1 MRDTE
6 IKHRQM
12 TTDPPAKLVL
22 RHSLPTVLAAVLPA
36 VAAMADAFFMA
47 RLGTA
52 ACGAVGVT
60 FPIIAA
66 IQTIGFV
73 FGTGGGSMLSR
84 ALGAKEQKE
93 ADRIASASLWISLLI
108 AVALSVVGIVFRNS
122 MLRLLGADGEILPLA
137 RTYAVCLLASA
148 PLVCISFVLS
158 NLLRAEGHT
167 VWAMFGMGSGNLL
180 SIALSPLLVFS
191 LKLGVRGAGIAI
203 AIGYGFSTC
212 LLLSAY
218 LFRKS
223 TVFLLAKFDKTTVY
237 NTIVNGLPSFFRQGL
252 TVVAVTLLNRAAR
265 PYGAAALASLAVVSR
280 LFLLLYAFLLG
291 IGQGM
296 LPVAGYNYGNGD
308 RKRTLSIYRV
318 SILYACALAV
328 LLAVPTAV
336 FAPFWIGLFRKETE
350 IVAVGV
356 PLLRA
361 FCLVLPLHG
370 LIAVTNIL
378 LQGLG
383 KPIQAS
389 LVASARQGLFF
400 LPLIFFLP
408 RRFELTGVILTQ
420 PIADG
425 LTFLFTLPFAFFLI
439 RNLSKNSIDKT
450 ADAK

>member
-6 IKHRQM
+6 LKHRQM

-36 VAAMADAFFMA
+36 VATIADAFFMA

-52 ACGAVGVT
+52 ACGAVGVV

-73 FGTGGGSMLSR
+73 FGTGAGSMLSR
-84 ALGAKEQKE
+84 ALGAKQQKE
-93 ADRIASASLWISLLI
+93 ADRIASASLWVALLI
-108 AVALSVVGIVFRNS
+108 SVTFGILGILLRS
-122 MLRLLGADGEILPLA
+122 PLLRLLGADGEILPLA
-137 RTYAVCLLASA
+137 RTYAVCLLVSA
-148 PLVCISFVLS
+148 PLICISFVLS

-167 VWAMFGMGSGNLL
+167 VWAMLGMGSGNLL
-180 SIALSPLLVFS
+180 SIALAPLLIFS
-191 LKLGVRGAGIAI
+191 LKGGVLGAGLAI

-223 TVFLLAKFDKTTVY
+223 TVFLLAQFDRTTVLR
-237 NTIVNGLPSFFRQGL
+237 TIVNGLPSLFRQGL

-296 LPVAGYNYGNGD
+296 LPAAGYNYGNGD
-308 RKRTLSIYRV
+308 HRRTLAIYRV

-336 FAPFWIGLFRKETE
+336 FAPFWIGLFRKDTE
-350 IVAVGV
+350 IVTVGV

-408 RRFELTGVILTQ
+408 HRFGLTGVILTQ

-425 LTFLFTLPFAFFLI
+425 LTFLFTLPFVFFLFQ
-439 RNLSKNSIDKT
+439 NLSKPKIEKT
-450 ADAK
+450 PDAT